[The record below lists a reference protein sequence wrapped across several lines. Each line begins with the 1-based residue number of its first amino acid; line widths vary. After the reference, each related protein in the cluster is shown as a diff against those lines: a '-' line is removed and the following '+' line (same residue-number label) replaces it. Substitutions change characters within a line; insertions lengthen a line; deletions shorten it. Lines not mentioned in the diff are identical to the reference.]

1 MKQTLKLKAAILALV
16 GTMIFVLSAQ
26 AAPKKAKAPAPSPSP
41 SAKSSPVDPTFFE
54 YSPYPGFEY
63 NTYGYGMEGGWVG
76 KNEDLVKADLGE
88 EPIQGNPFASL
99 RPHKTAPIGEFT
111 VEWKDWTKPEQ
122 LRIILGATITWWVRE
137 GIQDLYNPAMDDYYV
152 PMVVKVY
159 DASRRYI
166 CQWTPI
172 PDPMTE
178 RKVHPL
184 GYPVQEPWA
193 PSVQD
198 LKEINAAVKRAS
210 PKLVH
215 FVLFSD
221 PTTAF
226 YYKHC
231 PSWTRWGFSLWSLRK
246 DEVPSYAEAL
256 SNSGS
261 VAAELQDR
269 MKRIGA
275 LTSAHSNFKDV
286 IAEDFVSKV
295 LDNHYN
301 MIEDDM
307 ALLMP
312 LLPARAIEAGEYD
325 FVNNREKGER
335 KVFVDGDEY
344 NFQAVPSELIRKS
357 KKQFDTDFPDH
368 IVLDVNYLR
377 ERLKVLK
384 SRGETP
390 WDSYM
395 QSVFDKYLAAVGK

>member
-16 GTMIFVLSAQ
+16 GTMIFALSAQ

-88 EPIQGNPFASL
+88 EPIKGNPFASL

-111 VEWKDWTKPEQ
+111 VEWKGWTKPEQ
-122 LRIILGATITWWVRE
+122 LRIILGATVTWWVRE
-137 GIQDLYNPAMDDYYV
+137 GIQNMYNPALDDYYM
-152 PMVVKVY
+152 PMIVKVY
-159 DASRRYI
+159 DASRHYI
-166 CQWTPI
+166 CQWAPI
-172 PDPMTE
+172 PDPME
-178 RKVHPL
+178 QKVHPL
-184 GYPVQEPWA
+184 GYLVQEPWT
-193 PSVQD
+193 PSVQN

-210 PKLVH
+210 SKLVH

-226 YYKHC
+226 YYQYC
-231 PSWTRWGFSLWSLRK
+231 PSWTHWGFSLWSLRK
-246 DEVPSYAEAL
+246 DEVPSYAEAVR
-256 SNSGS
+256 NSKS
-261 VAAELQDR
+261 VVVELQDKK
-269 MKRIGA
+269 KRIDM
-275 LTSAHSNFKDV
+275 LTSALVNFREV
-286 IAEDFVSKV
+286 TAEDFVSKA
-295 LDNHYN
+295 LDNYYN
-301 MIEDDM
+301 LIEDYVSF
-307 ALLMP
+307 LIPLM
-312 LLPARAIEAGEYD
+312 PARAIEAGEYE
-325 FVNNREKGER
+325 FVNNRDKGNKTVMANEE
-335 KVFVDGDEY
+335 EY
-344 NFQAVPSELIRKS
+344 TFQSVPSELHRTG

-377 ERLKVLK
+377 ERLRLMK

-390 WDSYM
+390 WDPYM